1 MGTKGFKKQIGEV
14 LERTNAVADYIH
26 IDEKGLTELVK
37 YKHDTDKSRE
47 ILSKYA
53 QEDWVPIFLGSYD
66 FLVNSVTKEVLSRNS
81 AIEEQI
87 TLKQLGVMPSG
98 KVKAVKPVKEP
109 RRVKKVSVK
118 ASTNQK
124 AYKKTAPKRFES
136 KYKTKLFIQSRKG
149 LSNKQLTKEYNSY
162 AVKQGFVV
170 RTQSSIVT
178 LKSRVN
184 RGVY

>member
-1 MGTKGFKKQIGEV
+1 MGKRGFKKQTGEV

-37 YKHDTDKSRE
+37 NQHDPDESRKV
-47 ILSKYA
+47 LSKYA
-53 QEDWVPIFLGSYD
+53 QEDWVPRLLGSYD
-66 FLVNSVTKEVLSRNS
+66 FLINAVTKEVLSRNS
-81 AIEEQI
+81 AIAEQV
-87 TLKQLGVMPSG
+87 TLKELGVMPSG
-98 KVKAVKPVKEP
+98 KVKPIKEP

-118 ASTNQK
+118 ASANQK

-149 LSNKQLTKEYNSY
+149 LSNKQLTKEYNIY

-178 LKSRVN
+178 LKSRIN